1 VDISRNVATS
11 AYDPAAVAGAVTTE
25 MIRAAMRELGLAG
38 LPLEVHSSL
47 SSFGR
52 VDGGAATVVDALLA
66 EGCTVVV
73 PTFTRSPSYLVD
85 PPEAMRPER
94 NGIDY
99 DALDGRA
106 GGEDRIF
113 TPETNDV
120 SSTMGAIPA
129 EVLARPE
136 RVRGSNPLCSF
147 AALGPLAR
155 RVREQRPLD
164 VYAPLRILA
173 AKGGWALL
181 IGVDLR
187 SLTLLHLAEEKAGRR
202 LFRRWANG
210 PDGKPMEV
218 EVGSCSQ
225 GFLNFEPILAPLARE
240 TRVGESRWVVYPA
253 RELLVLAADAIRE
266 NPGITHC
273 GDADCLRC
281 RDAVAGGPPVSS

>member
-1 VDISRNVATS
+1 M
-11 AYDPAAVAGAVTTE
+11 TTE
-25 MIRAAMRELGLAG
+25 TIRAAVRELGLAG
-38 LPLEVHSSL
+38 LPLEVHAAL

-52 VDGGAATVVDALLA
+52 VEGGAATVVDALLA

-73 PTFTRSPSYLVD
+73 PTFTRSPSYLID
-85 PPEAMRPER
+85 PPETMRPER

-99 DALDGRA
+99 DALPEGRA
-106 GGEDRIF
+106 GGENRVF

-120 SSTMGAIPA
+120 SATMGAIPA

-147 AALGPLAR
+147 AALGPLAE

-225 GFLNFEPILAPLARE
+225 GFLNFEPILAPLARA
-240 TRVGESRWVVYPA
+240 TRVGESRWVAYPA
-253 RELLVLAADAIRE
+253 RELLALAADAIRE
-266 NPGITHC
+266 KPGITHC

>member
-1 VDISRNVATS
+1 M
-11 AYDPAAVAGAVTTE
+11 GEAVTSET
-25 MIRAAMRELGLAG
+25 IRAAIRELGLSG

-47 SSFGR
+47 STFGR
-52 VDGGAATVVDALLA
+52 VEGGAGTVVDALLG
-66 EGCTVVV
+66 ERCTVVV
-73 PTFTRSPSYLVD
+73 PTFSAPAYLVE
-85 PPEAMRPER
+85 PPESMRPDR

-99 DALDGRA
+99 EAADERA
-106 GGEDRIF
+106 GGANRVF

-120 SSTMGAIPA
+120 NSTMGAIPA

-147 AALGPLAR
+147 AALGPLAD

-164 VYAPLRILA
+164 VYAPLRIMA
-173 AKGGWALL
+173 AKNGWALL
-181 IGVDLR
+181 MGVDLR
-187 SLTLLHLAEEKAGRR
+187 TLTLLHLAEEKAGRR

-210 PDGKPMEV
+210 RDGKPMEV

-225 GFLNFEPILAPLARE
+225 GFLNFEPVLAPQVRE
-240 TRVGESRWVVYPA
+240 TVVGQSQWRAYPM
-253 RELLVLAADAIRE
+253 REALAAASDAIRA

>member
-1 VDISRNVATS
+1 
-11 AYDPAAVAGAVTTE
+11 
-25 MIRAAMRELGLAG
+25 
-38 LPLEVHSSL
+38 
-47 SSFGR
+47 
-52 VDGGAATVVDALLA
+52 
-66 EGCTVVV
+66 
-73 PTFTRSPSYLVD
+73 
-85 PPEAMRPER
+85 MRPER

-106 GGEDRIF
+106 GGENRVF

-129 EVLARPE
+129 EVLTRPE

-147 AALGPLAR
+147 AALGPLSD

-173 AKGGWALL
+173 AKDGWALL

-240 TRVGESRWVVYPA
+240 TLVGESRWVAYPA
-253 RELLVLAADAIRE
+253 RETLALAAETIRG

-281 RDAVAGGPPVSS
+281 RDAVAGGPPVTT

>member
-1 VDISRNVATS
+1 MS
-11 AYDPAAVAGAVTTE
+11 GAVTSET
-25 MIRAAMRELGLAG
+25 IRDATRELGLAG
-38 LPLEVHSSL
+38 LLLEVHSSL
-47 SSFGR
+47 SSFGH
-52 VDGGAATVVDALLA
+52 VEGGAATVVDALLA

-106 GGEDRIF
+106 GGEDRVF

-129 EVLARPE
+129 ELLARPE

-147 AALGPLAR
+147 AALGPLAD

-164 VYAPLRILA
+164 VYAPLRILV
-173 AKGGWALL
+173 AKNGWALL

-210 PDGKPMEV
+210 PDWKPMEV

-240 TRVGESRWVVYPA
+240 TLVGESRWVAYPA
-253 RELLVLAADAIRE
+253 RETLALASETIRA

>member
-1 VDISRNVATS
+1 MG
-11 AYDPAAVAGAVTTE
+11 GAVTSDA
-25 MIRAAMRELGLAG
+25 IRTAIRELGLAG

-47 SSFGR
+47 GSFGR
-52 VDGGAATVVDALLA
+52 VEGGAGTVIDSLLA

-73 PTFTRSPSYLVD
+73 PTFTSPAYLVG
-85 PPEAMRPER
+85 PPETMRPDR

-99 DALDGRA
+99 EAPDGRA
-106 GGEDRIF
+106 GGANRVF
-113 TPETNDV
+113 MRETNEV
-120 SSTMGAIPA
+120 NSTMGAIPA

-147 AALGPLAR
+147 AALGPLAD

-173 AKGGWALL
+173 AKDGWALL

-240 TRVGESRWVVYPA
+240 TLVGESRWVAYPA
-253 RELLVLAADAIRE
+253 RETLALAAQTIRE

-281 RDAVAGGPPVSS
+281 RDAVKGGPPVSS

>member
-1 VDISRNVATS
+1 MDR
-11 AYDPAAVAGAVTTE
+11 AVTSDT
-25 MIRAAMRELGLAG
+25 IRAAIRELGLAG

-47 SSFGR
+47 RSFGR
-52 VDGGAATVVDALLA
+52 VEGGAATVVDSLLA

-73 PTFTRSPSYLVD
+73 PTFTSPAYLVE
-85 PPEAMRPER
+85 PPESMRPNR

-99 DALDGRA
+99 EAADGRA
-106 GGEDRIF
+106 GGANRVF
-113 TPETNDV
+113 AAETNDV
-120 SSTMGAIPA
+120 NSTMGAIPA

-147 AALGPLAR
+147 AAVGPLAD

-164 VYAPLRILA
+164 VYAPLRIFA
-173 AKGGWALL
+173 AKDGWALL
-181 IGVDLR
+181 MGVDLR

-225 GFLNFEPILAPLARE
+225 GFLDFEPILAPLARE
-240 TRVGESRWVVYPA
+240 TLVGESRWVAYPA
-253 RELLVLAADAIRE
+253 RETLALAAETIRAK
-266 NPGITHC
+266 PGITHC

-281 RDAVAGGPPVSS
+281 RDAMAGGPRVSSG

>member
-1 VDISRNVATS
+1 MG
-11 AYDPAAVAGAVTTE
+11 GAVTSET
-25 MIRAAMRELGLAG
+25 IRAAIRELGLAG

-47 SSFGR
+47 RSFGH
-52 VDGGAATVVDALLA
+52 VEGGAAAAVDALLA

-73 PTFTRSPSYLVD
+73 PTFTSPTYLVE
-85 PPEAMRPER
+85 PPESMRPER

-99 DALDGRA
+99 EAPDGRA
-106 GGEDRIF
+106 GGANRVF
-113 TPETNDV
+113 TPESNDV
-120 SSTMGAIPA
+120 NSTMGAIPT
-129 EVLARPE
+129 EVLERPE

-147 AALGPLAR
+147 AALGPLAD

-173 AKGGWALL
+173 AKDGSALL

-187 SLTLLHLAEEKAGRR
+187 SLTLLHLAEEKGGRR

-225 GFLNFEPILAPLARE
+225 GFLNFEPILAPLTRE
-240 TRVGESRWVVYPA
+240 TLVGESRWVAYPA
-253 RELLVLAADAIRE
+253 RETLALAAETIRA

>member
-1 VDISRNVATS
+1 MSE
-11 AYDPAAVAGAVTTE
+11 AVKSDR
-25 MIRAAMRELGLAG
+25 IRAAIKELRLAG
-38 LPLEVHSSL
+38 LPLVVHSSL
-47 SSFGR
+47 SSFGH
-52 VDGGAATVVDALLA
+52 VEGGASTVVDSMLA

-73 PTFTRSPSYLVD
+73 PTFTRSPSYLVH

-106 GGEDRIF
+106 GGENRVF

-129 EVLARPE
+129 EVLTRPE

-147 AALGPLAR
+147 AALGPLAD

-173 AKGGWALL
+173 AKDGWALL

-240 TRVGESRWVVYPA
+240 TLVGESRWVAYPA
-253 RELLVLAADAIRE
+253 RETLALAAETIRG

-281 RDAVAGGPPVSS
+281 RDAVAGGPPVTT

>member
-1 VDISRNVATS
+1 MG
-11 AYDPAAVAGAVTTE
+11 GAVTSET
-25 MIRAAMRELGLAG
+25 IRTAIRELGLAG

-47 SSFGR
+47 GSFGR
-52 VDGGAATVVDALLA
+52 VEGGAATIVDSLLA

-73 PTFTRSPSYLVD
+73 PTFTSPAYLVE
-85 PPEAMRPER
+85 PPESMRPDR
-94 NGIDY
+94 NGVDY
-99 DALDGRA
+99 EAPDRRA
-106 GGEDRIF
+106 GGANRVF
-113 TPETNDV
+113 TAESNDV
-120 SSTMGAIPA
+120 NSTMGAIPA
-129 EVLARPE
+129 EVLGRPE
-136 RVRGSNPLCSF
+136 RIRGSNPLCSF
-147 AALGPLAR
+147 AALGPLAER
-155 RVREQRPLD
+155 GREQRPLD

-173 AKGGWALL
+173 AKDGCALL
-181 IGVDLR
+181 MGVDLR
-187 SLTLLHLAEEKAGRR
+187 SLTLLHLAEEKSGRR

-240 TRVGESRWVVYPA
+240 KLVGESHWVAYPA
-253 RELLVLAADAIRE
+253 RETLALAAETIRA

>member
-1 VDISRNVATS
+1 MGAPVKAEAIR
-11 AYDPAAVAGAVTTE
+11 AGA
-25 MIRAAMRELGLAG
+25 RELGLSG

-52 VDGGAATVVDALLA
+52 VVGGAATVVDSLLA

-73 PTFTRSPSYLVD
+73 PAFTSPAYLVE
-85 PPEAMRPER
+85 PPEAMRLER
-94 NGIDY
+94 NGVDY
-99 DALDGRA
+99 ESFDTA
-106 GGEDRIF
+106 GGANRVF
-113 TPETNDV
+113 SPETNDV
-120 SSTMGAIPA
+120 NTTMGAIPA

-136 RVRGSNPLCSF
+136 RVRGSHPLCSF
-147 AALGPLAR
+147 AALGQLAN

-173 AKGGWALL
+173 AKDGWALL

-225 GFLNFEPILAPLARE
+225 GFRSFEPILAPLGRE
-240 TRVGESRWVVYPA
+240 TVVGESRWVAYPA
-253 RELLVLAADAIRE
+253 RETVAAAAEAIRADS
-266 NPGITHC
+266 GITHC

>member
-1 VDISRNVATS
+1 MG
-11 AYDPAAVAGAVTTE
+11 GAVTSKT
-25 MIRAAMRELGLAG
+25 IRAAIRELGLAG
-38 LPLEVHSSL
+38 LPLVVHSSL
-47 SSFGR
+47 SSFGH
-52 VDGGAATVVDALLA
+52 VEAGAATVVDALLA
-66 EGCTVVV
+66 EGSTVVV
-73 PTFTRSPSYLVD
+73 PTFTSPTYLVE
-85 PPEAMRPER
+85 PPESMRPER

-99 DALDGRA
+99 EAPERGA
-106 GGEDRIF
+106 GGANRVF

-120 SSTMGAIPA
+120 NSTMGAIPA

-136 RVRGSNPLCSF
+136 RVRGSNQLCSF
-147 AALGPLAR
+147 AALGPLAD

-173 AKGGWALL
+173 AKDGWALL
-181 IGVDLR
+181 MGVDLR

-202 LFRRWANG
+202 LFRRCANG

-225 GFLNFEPILAPLARE
+225 GFVNFEPVLAPLARE
-240 TRVGESRWVVYPA
+240 TLVGESRWVAYPA
-253 RELLVLAADAIRE
+253 RETLALAAETIRA
-266 NPGITHC
+266 NPGMTHC

>member
-1 VDISRNVATS
+1 MS
-11 AYDPAAVAGAVTTE
+11 GAVTSET
-25 MIRAAMRELGLAG
+25 IRDATRELGLAG

-47 SSFGR
+47 SSFGH
-52 VDGGAATVVDALLA
+52 VEGGAATVVDALLA

-106 GGEDRIF
+106 GGEDRVF

-129 EVLARPE
+129 ELLARPE

-147 AALGPLAR
+147 AALGPLAD

-164 VYAPLRILA
+164 VYAPLRILV
-173 AKGGWALL
+173 AKNGWALL

-210 PDGKPMEV
+210 PDWKPMEV

-240 TRVGESRWVVYPA
+240 TLVGESRWVAYPA
-253 RELLVLAADAIRE
+253 RETLALASETIRA

>member
-1 VDISRNVATS
+1 M
-11 AYDPAAVAGAVTTE
+11 TTE
-25 MIRAAMRELGLAG
+25 TIRAAVRELGLAG
-38 LPLEVHSSL
+38 LPLEVHAAL

-52 VDGGAATVVDALLA
+52 VEGGAATVVDALLA

-73 PTFTRSPSYLVD
+73 PTFTRSPSYLID
-85 PPEAMRPER
+85 PPETMRPER

-99 DALDGRA
+99 DALPEGRA
-106 GGEDRIF
+106 GGENRVF

-120 SSTMGAIPA
+120 SATMGAIPA

-147 AALGPLAR
+147 AALGPLAER
-155 RVREQRPLD
+155 MREQRPLD

-225 GFLNFEPILAPLARE
+225 GFLNFEPILAPLARA
-240 TRVGESRWVVYPA
+240 TRVGESRWVAYPA
-253 RELLVLAADAIRE
+253 RELLALAADAIRE
-266 NPGITHC
+266 KPGITHC

-281 RDAVAGGPPVSS
+281 RDAVAGGPPIST

>member
-1 VDISRNVATS
+1 MSE
-11 AYDPAAVAGAVTTE
+11 AVKSDR
-25 MIRAAMRELGLAG
+25 IRAAIKELRLAG
-38 LPLEVHSSL
+38 LPLVVHSSL
-47 SSFGR
+47 SSFGH
-52 VDGGAATVVDALLA
+52 VEGGASTVVDSMLA

-73 PTFTRSPSYLVD
+73 PTFTRSPSYLVH

-106 GGEDRIF
+106 GGENRVF

-129 EVLARPE
+129 EVLTRPE

-147 AALGPLAR
+147 AALGPLADR
-155 RVREQRPLD
+155 LREQRPLD

-173 AKGGWALL
+173 AKDGWALL

-240 TRVGESRWVVYPA
+240 TLVGESRWVAYPA
-253 RELLVLAADAIRE
+253 RETLALAAETIRG

-281 RDAVAGGPPVSS
+281 RDAVAGGPPVTT

>member
-1 VDISRNVATS
+1 
-11 AYDPAAVAGAVTTE
+11 VAGAVTSET
-25 MIRAAMRELGLAG
+25 IRAALRELGLAA
-38 LPLEVHSSL
+38 LPLEVHASL
-47 SSFGR
+47 RSFGH
-52 VDGGAATVVDALLA
+52 VEGGAATVVDALLA

-99 DALDGRA
+99 DTLDGSA
-106 GGEDRIF
+106 GGGNRVF

-120 SSTMGAIPA
+120 SSMMGAIPA
-129 EVLARPE
+129 EVLVRPE
-136 RVRGSNPLCSF
+136 RVRGSNPICSF
-147 AALGPLAR
+147 AALGPLAE

-173 AKGGWALL
+173 AKHGWALL
-181 IGVDLR
+181 MGVDLR
-187 SLTLLHLAEEKAGRR
+187 SLTLLHLAEENAGRR

-240 TRVGESRWVVYPA
+240 THVGESRWIAYPA
-253 RELLVLAADAIRE
+253 RELLALAADAIRE

-281 RDAVAGGPPVSS
+281 RDAVAGGPG

>member
-1 VDISRNVATS
+1 MG
-11 AYDPAAVAGAVTTE
+11 GAVTSET
-25 MIRAAMRELGLAG
+25 IRAAIRELGLAG

-52 VDGGAATVVDALLA
+52 VEGGAATVIDSLLA

-73 PTFTRSPSYLVD
+73 PTFTSPAYLVE
-85 PPEAMRPER
+85 PPETMRPDR

-99 DALDGRA
+99 EALDGRA
-106 GGEDRIF
+106 GGANRVF
-113 TPETNDV
+113 TPETSDV
-120 SSTMGAIPA
+120 NSTMGAIPA
-129 EVLARPE
+129 ELLTRPE

-147 AALGPLAR
+147 AALGPLAD

-164 VYAPLRILA
+164 VYAPLRILS
-173 AKGGWALL
+173 AKDGWALL

-240 TRVGESRWVVYPA
+240 RLVGESRWVAYPA
-253 RELLVLAADAIRE
+253 RETLALAADVIRE

-273 GDADCLRC
+273 DDEDCLRC
-281 RDAVAGGPPVSS
+281 RDAVAGGPRVSS

>member
-1 VDISRNVATS
+1 MG
-11 AYDPAAVAGAVTTE
+11 GAVTSDT
-25 MIRAAMRELGLAG
+25 IRAAIRELGLAG

-52 VDGGAATVVDALLA
+52 VEGGPATVVDALLA

-73 PTFTRSPSYLVD
+73 PTFTSPTYLVEPLD
-85 PPEAMRPER
+85 AMRPER

-99 DALDGRA
+99 ETPDGRA
-106 GGEDRIF
+106 GGANRVF
-113 TPETNDV
+113 TPESNEV
-120 SSTMGAIPA
+120 NSTMGAIPA

-147 AALGPLAR
+147 AALGPLAD

-173 AKGGWALL
+173 AKDGWALL

-240 TRVGESRWVVYPA
+240 TVVGESQWRAFPM
-253 RELLVLAADAIRE
+253 REALAAASDAIRA

-281 RDAVAGGPPVSS
+281 MDAVAGGPRVSS

>member
-1 VDISRNVATS
+1 MKSET
-11 AYDPAAVAGAVTTE
+11 
-25 MIRAAMRELGLAG
+25 IRAAVGELDLAG
-38 LPLEVHSSL
+38 RPLEVHASL

-73 PTFTRSPSYLVD
+73 PTFTSPSYLVE
-85 PPEAMRPER
+85 PPETMRPDR

-106 GGEDRIF
+106 GGANRVF
-113 TPETNDV
+113 TPKANDV
-120 SSTMGAIPA
+120 NPTMGAIPT

-147 AALGPLAR
+147 AALGPLAD

-240 TRVGESRWVVYPA
+240 TLVGASRWVTYPA
-253 RELLVLAADAIRE
+253 RELLALAAEAIRE

-273 GDADCLRC
+273 GDADCVRC
-281 RDAVAGGPPVSS
+281 RDAVAGGPRLGG

>member
-1 VDISRNVATS
+1 MG
-11 AYDPAAVAGAVTTE
+11 GAVTSE
-25 MIRAAMRELGLAG
+25 AIRAATRELGLAG

-47 SSFGR
+47 GSFGR
-52 VDGGAATVVDALLA
+52 VEGGAATVVDSLLA
-66 EGCTVVV
+66 EGCTLVV
-73 PTFTRSPSYLVD
+73 PTFTSPAYLVE
-85 PPEAMRPER
+85 PPASMRPDR
-94 NGIDY
+94 NGFDY
-99 DALDGRA
+99 EAPDGRA
-106 GGEDRIF
+106 GGANRVF
-113 TPETNDV
+113 RPETNDV
-120 SSTMGAIPA
+120 NSTMGAIAA

-136 RVRGSNPLCSF
+136 RARGSNPLCSF
-147 AALGPLAR
+147 AALGPLAE

-173 AKGGWALL
+173 AKDGWALL

-240 TRVGESRWVVYPA
+240 TQVGESGWVAYPA
-253 RELLVLAADAIRE
+253 RETLALAEETIRA

-281 RDAVAGGPPVSS
+281 RDAVAGGPPVSSG

>member
-1 VDISRNVATS
+1 MG
-11 AYDPAAVAGAVTTE
+11 GAVTSKT
-25 MIRAAMRELGLAG
+25 IRAAIRELGLAG
-38 LPLEVHSSL
+38 LPLVVHSSL
-47 SSFGR
+47 SSFGH
-52 VDGGAATVVDALLA
+52 VEAGAATVVDALLA
-66 EGCTVVV
+66 EGSTVVV
-73 PTFTRSPSYLVD
+73 PTFTSPTYLVE
-85 PPEAMRPER
+85 PPESMRPER

-99 DALDGRA
+99 EAPEGGA
-106 GGEDRIF
+106 GGANRVF

-120 SSTMGAIPA
+120 NSTMGAIPA

-136 RVRGSNPLCSF
+136 RVRGSNQLCSF
-147 AALGPLAR
+147 AALGPLAD

-173 AKGGWALL
+173 AKDGWALL
-181 IGVDLR
+181 MGVDLR

-202 LFRRWANG
+202 LFRRCANG

-225 GFLNFEPILAPLARE
+225 GFVNFEPVLAPLARE
-240 TRVGESRWVVYPA
+240 TLVGESRWVAYPA
-253 RELLVLAADAIRE
+253 RETLALGAETIRG
-266 NPGITHC
+266 NPGMTHC

>member
-1 VDISRNVATS
+1 MG
-11 AYDPAAVAGAVTTE
+11 GAVTSE
-25 MIRAAMRELGLAG
+25 AIRAAARELGLAG

-52 VDGGAATVVDALLA
+52 VEGGAATVVDALLA

-73 PTFTRSPSYLVD
+73 PTFTAPLYLVE
-85 PPEAMRPER
+85 PPEAMRPSR
-94 NGIDY
+94 NGVDY
-99 DALDGRA
+99 EALDARA
-106 GGEDRIF
+106 GGANRVF

-120 SSTMGAIPA
+120 NSTMGAIPA

-136 RVRGSNPLCSF
+136 RVRGSNQLCSF
-147 AALGPLAR
+147 AALGPLAD

-164 VYAPLRILA
+164 AYAPLRILA
-173 AKGGWALL
+173 AKDGWALL

-225 GFLNFEPILAPLARE
+225 GFLNFEPLLAPLARE
-240 TRVGESRWVVYPA
+240 TLVGESRWIAYPA
-253 RELLVLAADAIRE
+253 RETLVLAAEAIRE

-281 RDAVAGGPPVSS
+281 RDAVAGGPRLGS

>member
-1 VDISRNVATS
+1 MG
-11 AYDPAAVAGAVTTE
+11 GAVTSET
-25 MIRAAMRELGLAG
+25 IRAATRELGLSG

-47 SSFGR
+47 SSFGH
-52 VDGGAATVVDALLA
+52 VEGGAATVVDALLA

-73 PTFTRSPSYLVD
+73 PAFTSPAYLVK
-85 PPEAMRPER
+85 PPEAMRPDR

-99 DALDGRA
+99 ESFDR
-106 GGEDRIF
+106 GGGANRVF

-120 SSTMGAIPA
+120 NVTMGAIPA
-129 EVLARPE
+129 EVLARRPE

-147 AALGPLAR
+147 AALGPLAD

-173 AKGGWALL
+173 AKDGWALL

-240 TRVGESRWVVYPA
+240 TRAGESRWVAYPA
-253 RELLVLAADAIRE
+253 REALALAADAIRE

-281 RDAVAGGPPVSS
+281 RDAVAGGPPVS